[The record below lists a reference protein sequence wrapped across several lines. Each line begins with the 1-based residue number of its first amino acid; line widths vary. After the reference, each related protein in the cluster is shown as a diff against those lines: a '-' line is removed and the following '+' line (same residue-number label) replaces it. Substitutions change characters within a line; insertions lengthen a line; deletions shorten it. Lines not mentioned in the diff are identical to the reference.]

1 MLLRGY
7 ENLRKQRICVMQ
19 GEPAPYA
26 LTEHSLNDK
35 RILHVLVNIVSM
47 AGQLLPKKKKKPK

>member
-1 MLLRGY
+1 
-7 ENLRKQRICVMQ
+7 MQ

-35 RILHVLVNIVSM
+35 RILHVLVNIVCM
-47 AGQLLPKKKKKPK
+47 AGQLLPKKKKKKKAKVTMA